1 MPLKRGKSQKVV
13 SGNIGEMVRSYSKT
27 GKIGASKPKSK
38 EKLLS
43 RQLR

>member
-27 GKIGASKPKSK
+27 GKIGASKPEVKGESY
-38 EKLLS
+38 
-43 RQLR
+43 